1 VTVPVDDVP
10 PFTVAGETVTLMSG
24 GVAAAG
30 GFTVSPRLAAL
41 APYAAVSDTGV
52 DAATA
57 VLVTNAN
64 DAVVDPVNTVTFFG
78 SDVNNSG

>member
-1 VTVPVDDVP
+1 MTVPIDDVP
-10 PFTVAGETVTLMSG
+10 LFTVAGETVTSMSG

-52 DAATA
+52 DEVTA
-57 VLVTNAN
+57 LLVTKAN

-78 SDVNNSG
+78 SDANNSG